1 MIYNTRGGNANHCT
15 TDTGRVNVHILHL
28 LCVQVVNT
36 ISSIQHILIS
46 ICEHE
51 LSWQRRSCAEVRMH
65 IHSYRFH
72 TQNKLRKGDMIRS
85 KTVKGMNALTT
96 VTPLSGVSSLK
107 SRQTNTETVLVFSAR
122 GFR

>member
-107 SRQTNTETVLVFSAR
+107 SRQTNTVTVLVFSAR

>member
-15 TDTGRVNVHILHL
+15 TDTGRVTVHILHL

-46 ICEHE
+46 ICERE
-51 LSWQRRSCAEVRMH
+51 LSWQRRSCAEFRMH
-65 IHSYRFH
+65 MHSYRFH

-107 SRQTNTETVLVFSAR
+107 SRQTNTEAVLVFSAR